1 MEGKKKGYSFLSLT
15 LQTDVLPIL
24 VQGTPA
30 KEVKSFFS
38 RDVEQQVADSK
49 VKRRTTCLAVKGS
62 AYQKAVVRKGM
73 TRNLEAIQQDLEDG
87 G

>member
-1 MEGKKKGYSFLSLT
+1 M
-15 LQTDVLPIL
+15 QTDVPPIL
-24 VQGTPA
+24 EQGTPA

-49 VKRRTTCLAVKGS
+49 VKRRTSCPAVQGS
-62 AYQKAVVRKGM
+62 AYQKAVLRKGV